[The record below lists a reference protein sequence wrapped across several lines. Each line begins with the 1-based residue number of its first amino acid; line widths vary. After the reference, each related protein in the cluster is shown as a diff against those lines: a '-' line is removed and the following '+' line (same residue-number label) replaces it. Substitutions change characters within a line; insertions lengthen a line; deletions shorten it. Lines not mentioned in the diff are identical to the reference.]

1 MHVRPKCKASLCR
14 HKAQAAIGE
23 ELMAELNVAHKVE
36 LANRLQCCARALSRR
51 VLQLMLAFLVSG
63 VAASAADSAPTVV
76 PAGHELVQ
84 CVSVD
89 GDTAFDILFQIE
101 EDRYRAVW
109 MVASDPTVSIENTEI
124 ARFEADEG
132 LLSNSDTLV
141 VAHVDPKNPK
151 TGRKGERIGGT
162 VLGALTKI
170 TLDIDVDLFAV
181 NSSSAAA
188 EAATVP
194 SRFSAQATYF
204 KRNGDQYDQDFDCSG
219 RR

>member
-1 MHVRPKCKASLCR
+1 
-14 HKAQAAIGE
+14 
-23 ELMAELNVAHKVE
+23 MAELNVAHKVE
-36 LANRLQCCARALSRR
+36 LANRLQCCALALSRR